1 LALGSAGRDEE
12 ELAGWPTASFKS
24 RKRAG
29 VGADMSSGNYP
40 RQVPV
45 RMCCCVWSQEIC
57 GCSSEL
63 WALMMRYE
71 LLGRCCLGSELGR
84 AGEGEE
90 KTATD
95 DTVKVN
101 TETEAWWFSGQR
113 LRPQE
118 IALGLLPCDTESG
131 VLLSAVGDE
140 FRCFC
145 PSGNVGGS
153 SSQWPARHCW
163 SCRVWS
169 TGLGSRAS
177 FPPPPSSACPEM
189 ELWMV
194 GVLSVTQATP
204 IRPAARRG
212 TEEKDRHGDRGSRA
226 QTSKA
231 VM

>member
-118 IALGLLPCDTESG
+118 IALGLLPCDMESG

-145 PSGNVGGS
+145 PSGNVGGGA
-153 SSQWPARHCW
+153 PANGQPGTVGAVGSGPRVWGPGPRFHLLQAPLAQRW
-163 SCRVWS
+163 SCGWS
-169 TGLGSRAS
+169 GFYR
-177 FPPPPSSACPEM
+177 
-189 ELWMV
+189 
-194 GVLSVTQATP
+194 
-204 IRPAARRG
+204 
-212 TEEKDRHGDRGSRA
+212 
-226 QTSKA
+226 
-231 VM
+231 

>member
-1 LALGSAGRDEE
+1 MAPGSAGRDDE

-45 RMCCCVWSQEIC
+45 RMCCCVWSREIC

-63 WALMMRYE
+63 CTLMMRYE

-101 TETEAWWFSGQR
+101 TETEAWRFSGQR

-118 IALGLLPCDTESG
+118 IALGLLPCDMESG

-140 FRCFC
+140 FGASVRAETWGGA
-145 PSGNVGGS
+145 PANGQPGTVGAVGSG
-153 SSQWPARHCW
+153 P
-163 SCRVWS
+163 RVW
-169 TGLGSRAS
+169 GPGPCFHL
-177 FPPPPSSACPEM
+177 
-189 ELWMV
+189 L
-194 GVLSVTQATP
+194 QAP
-204 IRPAARRG
+204 LVQRRSCG
-212 TEEKDRHGDRGSRA
+212 WSGFYR
-226 QTSKA
+226 
-231 VM
+231 